1 MNNLRPILND
11 ITKLVSNIE
20 TNYPELYQF
29 LDESPITISSST
41 HPDIDV
47 DTLRNYL
54 ESLKELLRH
63 HLQTHKNRKL

>member
-29 LDESPITISSST
+29 LDESPMTIASSP

-54 ESLKELLRH
+54 EGLKELLRH
-63 HLQTHKNRKL
+63 HLQTHKNS